1 MEQLRKRKRP
11 SYDNDLA
18 FYRPTSKGQ
27 PTTAKTDGEIPEVE
41 VGVGVETPT
50 ITGLSKVPAIGQWLT
65 SEELAERRGAPPPAP
80 PPGGG
85 AALGAS
91 PGPPPP
97 SPPPEAVDHIALVQ
111 RDVLDV
117 EPTLKTL

>member
-65 SEELAERRGAPPPAP
+65 SEELAERRGAPPP
-80 PPGGG
+80 
-85 AALGAS
+85 S
-91 PGPPPP
+91 PPPP
-97 SPPPEAVDHIALVQ
+97 PPPPEAVDHIALVQ